1 MLSRS
6 LLIFILFIT
15 SFSLAQSQ
23 SIDLVPKFDHRLTK
37 YYKVDSCRVY
47 ENVNN
52 GNQTV
57 QFLRKLYIFN
67 SEGLVSQEVEFGQNE
82 YDGHTIIKYDY
93 DSYHNITRKQILRP
107 QREPIIYDYTNIGNK
122 WVRMTV
128 QYPIFKEYNIQTSD
142 MGLVLGILVSS
153 QAAVMDP
160 ITGEYTGKEAFMQTE
175 EYEFR
180 YNRFNKI
187 AKVNYFY
194 MNKEIHN
201 IVYEY
206 SNSGYGLPL
215 NKSFFKYGEKV
226 PEYTTTYTYD
236 PTGFLHMETTKESAT
251 NFTSTLEYE
260 YVYAWDSPILQQK
273 PPTKKRQ
280 DFWIGRK
287 KQPY

>member
-1 MLSRS
+1 MLPKS
-6 LLIFILFIT
+6 LLASFLIFACFNI
-15 SFSLAQSQ
+15 AQSQ
-23 SIDLVPKFDHRLTK
+23 SIDLVPIFDYRLTK
-37 YYKVDSCRVY
+37 YYKVDTCRVY
-47 ENVNN
+47 ENVDN

-67 SEGLVSQEVEFGQNE
+67 AEGVVTQEVEFGEKE

-93 DSYHNITRKQILRP
+93 DSYNHVTRKQILRP
-107 QREPIIYDYTNIGNK
+107 ERQPIVYDYTYSNNR
-122 WVRMTV
+122 WTRMTV
-128 QYPIFKEYNIQTSD
+128 QYPIYKEYNIQSSD

-187 AKVNYFY
+187 SKVNYFY
-194 MNKEIHN
+194 MNKEVHHI
-201 IVYEY
+201 IYDY

-215 NKSFFKYGEKV
+215 KKSLFKFGEKI
-226 PEYTTTYTYD
+226 PEYTTNYSYD
-236 PTGFLHMETTKESAT
+236 PTGFLHMEVTKESGT
-251 NFTSTLEYE
+251 NYTYTLEYE
-260 YVYAWDSPILQQK
+260 YAYAWDSPIRQQEPK
-273 PPTKKRQ
+273 LKKKQ

-287 KQPY
+287 K